1 MLKPFVW
8 RRARPVGFLLG
19 GCAAVVALWL
29 VGLGP
34 FALLVHFSESPEA
47 LPLFSI
53 LRICL
58 TVVIGAISG
67 LTAFSIWLLVRTIQ
81 ELVHD

>member
-1 MLKPFVW
+1 MKRLPSTIVFT
-8 RRARPVGFLLG
+8 L
-19 GCAAVVALWL
+19 AV
-29 VGLGP
+29 
-34 FALLVHFSESPEA
+34 
-47 LPLFSI
+47 
-53 LRICL
+53 L